1 MKLIQFDGTE
11 FTIADEAL
19 LVKPIRE
26 LFQKEKSKKKEE
38 FWKEMSY
45 IWFMCDPPSSY
56 QYLINEDERA
66 AEIKSQE
73 GLGLDWKPSPT
84 VIEAMKIYRRQTTT
98 TASLLIE
105 DMRYGLD
112 SIRAIIRKI
121 SKAVNTETD
130 EDATDGGSVLA
141 MKLDKALDSM
151 TKACDKI
158 PDLAKKLSDAEKALA
173 KDFATEEKARGNVER
188 AIGEDI

>member
-26 LFQKEKSKKKEE
+26 LFQKDKSKKKEE

-45 IWFMCDPPSSY
+45 IWFMCDPRSSY

-66 AEIKSQE
+66 SEIKSQE
-73 GLGLDWKPSPT
+73 GLGPNWKPSPT
-84 VIEAMKIYRRQTTT
+84 VLEAMKIYRRQTTT

>member
-26 LFQKEKSKKKEE
+26 LFQKDKSKKKEE

-45 IWFMCDPPSSY
+45 IWFMCDPRSSY

-73 GLGLDWKPSPT
+73 GLDPDWKPSPT
-84 VIEAMKIYRRQTTT
+84 VLEAMKIYRRQTTT